1 MVIRII
7 SQTTKEREDET
18 IELFNKVKP
27 LLDKGYSYSL
37 AVRSIKN
44 IKNIH
49 VSNYS
54 WFKDLVKYGT
64 SQGYKYTD
72 YQRRKF

>member
-1 MVIRII
+1 MIKVI
-7 SQTTKEREDET
+7 SQTTEERKDET
-18 IELFNKVKP
+18 IKLFNKVKP

-37 AVRSIKN
+37 AVRTLKGIE
-44 IKNIH
+44 NIH

-54 WFKDLVKYGT
+54 WFKELVKYGG
-64 SQGYKYTD
+64 SQGYEYKD